1 MHVYLKRAVYT
12 LFVMSVA
19 LGSTMDFPM
28 GISIGMHFKSF
39 AIELLKIMPPVFVL
53 VGLFEVWVPR
63 AVIEKHL
70 GDARHFMAYIW
81 VLLLA
86 MTTIGG
92 LFVAFPIAQS
102 LEGKGASKPVV
113 LTYLT
118 GATIVRLPM
127 TIFEATFLGLRFTAV
142 RWTCALVL
150 TLVSSFIL
158 SRLTHSEP
166 IFKEL
171 GEVKTRTERK

>member
-1 MHVYLKRAVYT
+1 MNVYLRRGFYT
-12 LFVMSVA
+12 VFVLTVS
-19 LGSTMDFPM
+19 LGLMMDFPL
-28 GISIGMHFKSF
+28 GVSIGMHFKSF
-39 AIELLKIMPPVFVL
+39 ALELLKIMPPVFVL

-63 AVIEKHL
+63 AVIERHL
-70 GDARHFMAYIW
+70 GDAKHFMAYIW

-92 LFVAFPIAQS
+92 LFVAFPVAQS

-127 TIFEATFLGLRFTAV
+127 TIFEATFLGLRFTVV

-150 TLVSSFIL
+150 TLVTSFIL

-171 GEVKTRTERK
+171 GDMKTRTERK